1 MSLAAVDLVRIGV
14 TCLGLL
20 ILIGPVLLA
29 APARATVPGFD
40 SAYGGES
47 AFLNIGSQGG
57 QFQVFFLNTGTITW
71 RKGTTSQVN
80 LTVCLDNKTTC
91 NVDSPLASWNDGSW
105 LSNRAYSTH
114 IQAEVAPGQ
123 LATFVYGVKPPPTVV
138 SGNYRF
144 HGDLAQAT
152 TGIQIHP
159 EGYYQDATCS
169 CP

>member
-1 MSLAAVDLVRIGV
+1 MHIGV
-14 TCLGLL
+14 RFLALL
-20 ILIGPVLLA
+20 TLIGPVLLA
-29 APARATVPGFD
+29 APARAAVPGFD

-47 AFLNIGSQGG
+47 AFLNVGPGVSA
-57 QFQVFFLNTGTITW
+57 QFQVFFLNTGSATW
-71 RKGTTSQVN
+71 RKGTATQVN
-80 LTVCLDNKTTC
+80 LAVCLDDKTTC
-91 NVDSPLASWNDGSW
+91 NVDSPLASWNEGSW

-123 LATFVYGVKPPPTVV
+123 LATFVYSIKPPLTVA

-152 TGIQIHP
+152 TGLQIHP

>member
-1 MSLAAVDLVRIGV
+1 MKRRSVVVLVV
-14 TCLGLL
+14 L
-20 ILIGPVLLA
+20 ILMSFVLLA
-29 APARATVPGFD
+29 APARAAVPGFD
-40 SAYGGES
+40 SAYAGES
-47 AFLNIGSQGG
+47 AFLNIGPGGG
-57 QFQVFFLNTGTITW
+57 QFQVFFLNSGTTTW
-71 RKGTTSQVN
+71 RKGTESQVN
-80 LTVCLDNKTTC
+80 LTVCLADKTTC

-123 LATFVYGVKPPPTVV
+123 LATFVYGIKPPLTVT

-159 EGYYQDATCS
+159 EGYYQDATCA